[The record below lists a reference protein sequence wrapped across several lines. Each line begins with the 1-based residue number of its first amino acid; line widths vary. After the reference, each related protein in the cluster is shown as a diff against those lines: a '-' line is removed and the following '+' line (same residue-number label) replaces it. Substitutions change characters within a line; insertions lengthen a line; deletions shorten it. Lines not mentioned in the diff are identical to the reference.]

1 LIAADE
7 RDREQHPGVPEVAVS
22 RSSTQVTRQMATV
35 ASQAIRDS
43 GIGGYPRTAHDGRAH
58 ARPVPGVPAHAVGR
72 HRGGRRAVADGSLLA
87 GPTSSAE
94 PAREL
99 LAAAPDADELEV
111 STAEHSV
118 FAARSDRHAV
128 VLVCGRFALPALVR
142 FDLRMVL
149 ADLAGA
155 RRDVA

>member
-1 LIAADE
+1 MTDALTPAQSLEYLRTLSADIEEAAVLAAD
-7 RDREQHPGVPEVAVS
+7 G
-22 RSSTQVTRQMATV
+22 T
-35 ASQAIRDS
+35 
-43 GIGGYPRTAHDGRAH
+43 
-58 ARPVPGVPAHAVGR
+58 
-72 HRGGRRAVADGSLLA
+72 LLA
-87 GPTSSAE
+87 GPDHLGE

-118 FAARSDRHAV
+118 FAARDERHAV

-149 ADLAGA
+149 ADLAGR